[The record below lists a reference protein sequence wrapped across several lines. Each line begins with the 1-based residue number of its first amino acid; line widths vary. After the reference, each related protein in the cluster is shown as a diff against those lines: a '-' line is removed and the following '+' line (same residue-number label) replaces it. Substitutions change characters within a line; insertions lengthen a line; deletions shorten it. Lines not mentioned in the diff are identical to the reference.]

1 MSVVGLHMLSQLQ
14 TLLMIAKHT
23 DASVPF
29 RNINVMFSGDF
40 LQFAPVRN
48 MALYSDVI
56 PPITDTNDSK
66 KQIKDKNTQRQ
77 IQYRV
82 ERALWTHV
90 NTVIT
95 LTRQMRVE
103 DPDFLAIQN
112 HIHFA
117 RLSNTF
123 LKLKRK
129 KSIIPVKR
137 VQLRFV
143 SVFAFATHQ
152 CQGKTF
158 DRILIDLIFSPERRR
173 NEVALPYVPISR
185 CKWLVDLVFL
195 RDFPL
200 LSIQIK
206 PTQEQLSELVRLNT
220 INDITKDLFIDYNS
234 QFCKIPN
241 VDVAINIQQ

>member
-1 MSVVGLHMLSQLQ
+1 MKIIP
-14 TLLMIAKHT
+14 IAAT
-23 DASVPF
+23 
-29 RNINVMFSGDF
+29 
-40 LQFAPVRN
+40 
-48 MALYSDVI
+48 
-56 PPITDTNDSK
+56 SK
-66 KQIKDKNTQRQ
+66 TFNADISS
-77 IQYRV
+77 
-82 ERALWTHV
+82 
-90 NTVIT
+90 
-95 LTRQMRVE
+95 
-103 DPDFLAIQN
+103 
-112 HIHFA
+112 

-206 PTQEQLSELVRLNT
+206 PTQAQLDGIRVSTRIRNAVRSTNLSN
-220 INDITKDLFIDYNS
+220 F
-234 QFCKIPN
+234 
-241 VDVAINIQQ
+241 